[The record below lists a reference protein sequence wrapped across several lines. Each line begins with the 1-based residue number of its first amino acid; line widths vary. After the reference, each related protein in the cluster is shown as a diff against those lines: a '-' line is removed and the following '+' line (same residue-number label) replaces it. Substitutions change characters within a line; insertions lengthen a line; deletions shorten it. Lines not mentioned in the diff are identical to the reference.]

1 MAQPGLNAQSANNA
15 QSAINT
21 QAAAVEQRPR
31 RIYSE
36 RTQKKSKSW
45 IAWVVFGLFV
55 FAVLVWFFVFKEDDD
70 TSGGGADPNAPIEGG
85 CKDGEEMVGT
95 KCLVKCEDGQI
106 RVGEV
111 CELVN
116 LTADRNTERSSSH
129 NTTTENNITIDA
141 YGLGSWYKGENM
153 PPLIKEINATWDGCK
168 DACVADNSCKAFT
181 RFHTTNTYNPGGR
194 PCNLFSQNF
203 PQSEV
208 RSAVGGGWEGEL
220 ANIVGR

>member
-1 MAQPGLNAQSANNA
+1 MKPKQSKA
-15 QSAINT
+15 
-21 QAAAVEQRPR
+21 
-31 RIYSE
+31 
-36 RTQKKSKSW
+36 W
-45 IAWVVFGLFV
+45 IWVLLGLFV
-55 FAVLVWFFVFKEDDD
+55 IVMLLWFFVFKED
-70 TSGGGADPNAPIEGG
+70 NAAAASGG
-85 CKDGEEMVGT
+85 CKDG
-95 KCLVKCEDGQI
+95 KI

-116 LTADRNTERSSSH
+116 LTADRNTERSRSQ

-141 YGLGSWYKGENM
+141 YGLGSWYKAGHT
-153 PPLIKEINATWDGCK
+153 PPLIKEIKATWDGCK
-168 DACVADNSCKAFT
+168 DACVADKSCKAFT

-208 RSAVGGGWEGEL
+208 RPVVGGGWEGEL